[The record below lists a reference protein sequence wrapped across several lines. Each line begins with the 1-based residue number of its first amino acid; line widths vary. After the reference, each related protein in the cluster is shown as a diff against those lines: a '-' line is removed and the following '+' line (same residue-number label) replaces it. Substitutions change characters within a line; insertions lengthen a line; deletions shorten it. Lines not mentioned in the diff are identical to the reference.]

1 MDEDINLELPNP
13 YSLRVIGHAREDF
26 EQIVHGI
33 LHKHGTQITPGKE
46 NMIARRH
53 SRKGNYVSIT
63 IQFTI
68 ESRSQ
73 LEAIYTDLRDSEH
86 ILMVL

>member
-1 MDEDINLELPNP
+1 MENNEIEYPYS

-26 EQIVHGI
+26 EQTVHGI
-33 LHKHGTQITPGKE
+33 LNKHGTQVASKGEKE
-46 NMIARRH
+46 AVRRH

-68 ESRSQ
+68 ESRAQ
-73 LEAIYTDLRDSEH
+73 LEAIYKDLSANEYV
-86 ILMVL
+86 LMVL